1 MDRVL
6 QNLCPMKAQIV
17 SVGNEL
23 LIGDTVNTNAS
34 WLGDYLT
41 RAGFEVTYIHTI
53 TDDLSQIKNTLRF
66 AMDRSDLVISTG
78 GLGPTHDD
86 MTKKAVAELFD
97 VGYVLHEPT
106 LEYIKTLFKERNI
119 PFSSSNH
126 AQAEV
131 PENCEV
137 LFNKAGTAPGM
148 WFHES
153 DTVLAVLPGVPNEMK
168 YLMKKRVHAK
178 IKEVFSET
186 EYLLSRYLKTAGIGE
201 STLSDEVLGDLSD
214 YFNNGVSMA
223 YLPAP
228 GGVTLRLN
236 AKGATKEEAEEHLQ
250 TITDVIYEKA
260 GKFIYGEGKEF
271 ELSESVGHL
280 LQESGLYL
288 ATAESCTGGSI
299 SNSITD
305 RSGSSAYFKGG
316 IVSYANSVKVKQLG
330 VNKEDLEKHGA
341 VSKEVAL
348 QMAKGAAEKLES
360 DIGISATGVAGPTG
374 GTEDKPVGTVWMGYF
389 QKNGPHFAVKAM
401 FTKDRLINKERTKM
415 VLLEITR
422 RQLKNIDGMPYD
434 LKPHTS

>member
-1 MDRVL
+1 
-6 QNLCPMKAQIV
+6 MKAQII

-53 TDDLSQIKNTLRF
+53 SDDLEQIKDTLTF
-66 AMDRSDLVISTG
+66 ALEHSDLVISTG

-86 MTKKAVAELFD
+86 MTKKAVADLYK
-97 VGYVLHEPT
+97 VGFKLNEPT
-106 LEYIKTLFKERNI
+106 LEYIKKMFRERNI

-137 LFNKAGTAPGM
+137 LINKTGTAPGM
-148 WFHES
+148 WFYENE
-153 DTVLAVLPGVPNEMK
+153 TALAVLPGVPYEMK
-168 YLMKKRVHAK
+168 YLMEKGVHEK
-178 IKEVFSET
+178 IRKVFTES

-201 STLSDEVLGDLSD
+201 STLSDDVLGDMSK
-214 YFNNGVSMA
+214 YFDNGVSMA

-236 AKGATKEEAEEHLQ
+236 AKGVSKEEAEDHLKK
-250 TITDVIYEKA
+250 ITDVIYEKA
-260 GKFIYGEGKEF
+260 GKYIYGEGKEF
-271 ELSESVGHL
+271 ELSEAVGKL
-280 LQESGLYL
+280 LKDSDLFL
-288 ATAESCTGGSI
+288 ATAESCTGGLV

-305 RSGSSAYFKGG
+305 KSGSSAYFKGG
-316 IVSYANSVKVKQLG
+316 IVSYANSVKIEQLG
-330 VNKEDLEKHGA
+330 VDQKDLEQYGA
-341 VSKEVAL
+341 VSKQVAL
-348 QMAKGAAEKLES
+348 QMAKGVSEQLKA
-360 DIGISATGVAGPTG
+360 DIGVSTTGVAGPTG
-374 GTEDKPVGTVWMGYF
+374 GTPDKPVGTVWMGYY
-389 QKNGPHFAVKAM
+389 QKNGPHFAIKAM

-422 RQLKNIDGMPYD
+422 RQLKGIQDMPYD
-434 LKPHTS
+434 LKKHLP